1 MSVIF
6 MCYDLNQ
13 KNFFKSKGLKYLITG
28 LNERSM
34 RKFWV
39 YERNN
44 KLNKALNEWVE
55 TNPNKIN

>member
-1 MSVIF
+1 

-39 YERNN
+39 YERND
-44 KLNKALNEWVE
+44 KLNNALNEWVE